1 MEEAVLGPEGRLS
14 WTLAPP
20 ETHQPHLAGL
30 NYYLDEL
37 STTGPVSVTSNG
49 LSNAHAR
56 PSMLPTF
63 PFVK

>member
-14 WTLAPP
+14 WTLAPQ

-37 STTGPVSVTSNG
+37 STTGPS
-49 LSNAHAR
+49 LC
-56 PSMLPTF
+56 
-63 PFVK
+63 